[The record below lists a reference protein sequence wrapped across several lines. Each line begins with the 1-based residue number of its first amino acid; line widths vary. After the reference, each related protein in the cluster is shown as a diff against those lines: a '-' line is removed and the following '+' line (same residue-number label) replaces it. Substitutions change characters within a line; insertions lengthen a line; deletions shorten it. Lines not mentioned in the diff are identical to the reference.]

1 MPILALMTPPP
12 GTGGQMSILLL
23 QVAGF
28 GAVFYFL
35 FIRPQNQARKKHQEL
50 LAALKQGDEITT
62 SGGIIGKVKSMKE
75 DRITI
80 ESGSA
85 SLVVERSRIVRVGD
99 QTAPG
104 QPN

>member
-1 MPILALMTPPP
+1 MT
-12 GTGGQMSILLL
+12 ILLI

-50 LAALKQGDEITT
+50 IAALKQGDEITT
-62 SGGIIGKVKSMKE
+62 AGGIIGKVKSMKE

-80 ESGSA
+80 ESGGST
-85 SLVVERSRIVRVGD
+85 LVIERGRIVRVGD

-104 QPN
+104 QPV